1 MRLGRGEV
9 KLDLRF
15 FLSDKLII
23 LLAEHIA
30 RIGIGAAMLG
40 IVFCADFREVQVGP
54 GRFGESGVTLN
65 LTGNSDISAK
75 RHIRVYIRDENVV
88 RHLFRHTNH
97 IVQIIDAVAI
107 QGAGI
112 DISFAGVHFGN
123 DARKLIQLCKL
134 RSGIRVESAEVR
146 RQIGDHAFD
155 LDDLCFS
162 FYAGL
167 IELAGGF
174 SDGALRCGKP
184 ERDND
189 RTPAAAHKELDHAI
203 PPI

>member
-112 DISFAGVHFGN
+112 DVPFAGVHFGN

-146 RQIGDHAFD
+146 RQISDHAFD

-162 FYAGL
+162 CSAGL
-167 IELAGGF
+167 IKLAGRF
-174 SDGALRCGKP
+174 CHSVMRCGQI

-189 RTPAAAHKELDHAI
+189 RTPTSFHEKLDHVI

>member
-1 MRLGRGEV
+1 
-9 KLDLRF
+9 
-15 FLSDKLII
+15 
-23 LLAEHIA
+23 
-30 RIGIGAAMLG
+30 MLG

-112 DISFAGVHFGN
+112 DVPFAGVHFGN

-134 RSGIRVESAEVR
+134 HSGIRIESAEVR
-146 RQIGDHAFD
+146 RQISDHAFD

-162 FYAGL
+162 CSAGL
-167 IELAGGF
+167 IKLAGRFCHGVMR
-174 SDGALRCGKP
+174 GGQI

-189 RTPAAAHKELDHAI
+189 RTPTSFHEKLDHVI